1 MTSASRV
8 PMVAVA
14 APRITV
20 FFSASWVDDNSLN
33 TNTMLC
39 SVNVDGV
46 TSVVA
51 FGEKAALNSAKYGR
65 KTGLSSINRQNASA
79 AQRHLFISTRRG
91 APYLPPRT
99 E

>member
-14 APRITV
+14 VPRMTV
-20 FFSASWVDDNSLN
+20 FLSASWVDDNSVN

-51 FGEKAALNSAKYGR
+51 FGENAAFNSAKYGR
-65 KTGLSSINRQNASA
+65 NTGLSSTTRQNASA
-79 AQRHLFISTRRG
+79 AQRHFFISTRRG
-91 APYLPPRT
+91 APYLPPTT

>member
-1 MTSASRV
+1 MTSASMV

-20 FFSASWVDDNSLN
+20 FFSASWVEDNSVN

-39 SVNVDGV
+39 SVNVVGV

-51 FGEKAALNSAKYGR
+51 FGENAALNSAKYGN
-65 KTGLSSINRQNASA
+65 TGLSSTTRQNASA
-79 AQRHLFISTRRG
+79 AQRHRFISTRRG
-91 APYLPPRT
+91 APYLPPTT

>member
-1 MTSASRV
+1 MTSASMV

-20 FFSASWVDDNSLN
+20 FFSASWVDDNSVN

-39 SVNVDGV
+39 SVNVEGV
-46 TSVVA
+46 TNVVA
-51 FGEKAALNSAKYGR
+51 FGENAALSNAKYGR
-65 KTGLSSINRQNASA
+65 NTGLSSITRQKASA

-91 APYLPPRT
+91 APYLPPTT

>member
-1 MTSASRV
+1 MTSARIV

-20 FFSASWVDDNSLN
+20 FLSASCVDDNSVN

-46 TSVVA
+46 TNVVA
-51 FGEKAALNSAKYGR
+51 FGESAPFNSARYGR
-65 KTGLSSINRQNASA
+65 NTGLSSTTRQNASA
-79 AQRHLFISTRRG
+79 AQRHFFISTRRG
-91 APYLPPRT
+91 ALYLPPTT

>member
-1 MTSASRV
+1 MTSASTV

-20 FFSASWVDDNSLN
+20 FFSASWVDDNSVN

-39 SVNVDGV
+39 SVNVAGV

-51 FGEKAALNSAKYGR
+51 FDENAALNNAK
-65 KTGLSSINRQNASA
+65 
-79 AQRHLFISTRRG
+79 
-91 APYLPPRT
+91 
-99 E
+99 

>member
-1 MTSASRV
+1 MKSASMV

-20 FFSASWVDDNSLN
+20 FFSASWVDDNSVN

-39 SVNVDGV
+39 SVNVAGV

-51 FGEKAALNSAKYGR
+51 FGENAALSNAKYGR
-65 KTGLSSINRQNASA
+65 NTGVGSTTGQHTRR
-79 AQRHLFISTRRG
+79 AQRQPFISTRSA
-91 APYLPPRT
+91 APYLPPTT

>member
-1 MTSASRV
+1 MTSASMV

-20 FFSASWVDDNSLN
+20 FFSASWVDDNSVN

-39 SVNVDGV
+39 SVKVDGV

-51 FGEKAALNSAKYGR
+51 FGENAALNSAKYGR
-65 KTGLSSINRQNASA
+65 ETGLCRTTRQDAGA
-79 AQRHLFISTRRG
+79 AHSHFLISTRAA
-91 APYLPPRT
+91 APYLPPTT

>member
-1 MTSASRV
+1 MTSAIRV

-20 FFSASWVDDNSLN
+20 FFSASWVDDNSVN
-33 TNTMLC
+33 TNTTLC

-51 FGEKAALNSAKYGR
+51 FGENAALNSAKYGR
-65 KTGLSSINRQNASA
+65 KTGLSSTTRQNASA
-79 AQRHLFISTRRG
+79 AQRHFFISTRRG
-91 APYLPPRT
+91 APYLPPTT